1 MKPRKQEERKEGTN
15 MSLFPYSACLYPP
28 VANIPWNLIYES
40 SYMTQTEMGIGGPL
54 QLAPCSLSSC
64 HTPVLSTAQKMSA
77 CPGGT
82 IQCCSAHICPCVAS
96 SACHHVLF
104 KHVLKTWLF
113 VLKPI
118 TMVPEFINSIIHL
131 CGIFKISMHYCP
143 FFFFGLQNEAQLSRV
158 LILSQTGSFRVLTIK
173 QHSTL
178 SGQTLID
185 FSSKRSLFLRRSP
198 QYLKLCNQNC
208 RALKSISHHL
218 GKVPF
223 KRLAWHHIGIL
234 WQREEQN
241 PVLRGTFQLTAL
253 SIEPFFPQS
262 SPLPYPHPQHL
273 QVTVLQTTTS
283 FSTAWSCSRAR
294 SLPAP
299 E

>member
-1 MKPRKQEERKEGTN
+1 MKLRKQEERKEGTN

-40 SYMTQTEMGIGGPL
+40 SYMTQTETGIGGPL

-143 FFFFGLQNEAQLSRV
+143 FFFFFLDCKMR
-158 LILSQTGSFRVLTIK
+158 
-173 QHSTL
+173 HS
-178 SGQTLID
+178 
-185 FSSKRSLFLRRSP
+185 
-198 QYLKLCNQNC
+198 YLGC
-208 RALKSISHHL
+208 
-218 GKVPF
+218 
-223 KRLAWHHIGIL
+223 
-234 WQREEQN
+234 
-241 PVLRGTFQLTAL
+241 
-253 SIEPFFPQS
+253 
-262 SPLPYPHPQHL
+262 
-273 QVTVLQTTTS
+273 
-283 FSTAWSCSRAR
+283 
-294 SLPAP
+294 
-299 E
+299 